1 LRRRRIGHSLRT
13 QMSLEGQGGS
23 APSVSLRSVTKR
35 FGDFAAVREMD
46 LDIPRGQFFTMLGP
60 SGCGKTT
67 TLRMIAGFEDP
78 SEGTVLLDGEDV
90 TGQPPFRRPTN
101 TVFQSYALFPHL
113 SVERNVAF
121 GLERQ
126 RISKDEVRRRVGEEL
141 ERVGLAREA
150 KRKPRQLSGGQQQR
164 VALAR
169 ALVNRPA
176 VLLLDEPLGAL
187 DLKLRKQLQI
197 ELKRIQRD
205 VGITF
210 VYVTHDQEEALT
222 MSDFIAV
229 MNRGVIEQLDNPE
242 EIYERPT
249 TTFVAGFIG
258 VSNLMPGEVVTTGS
272 GSVELRLDAG
282 PTVRAGAAGA
292 TVGERAHAVVRPE
305 KLQLHPS
312 NGTGPDGLPSVD
324 GQVESSLYLGT
335 ATQLIVSL
343 EGDVR
348 MTVLIPN
355 ASEAERQRLPGGGA
369 RVELS
374 WEPEHMHVVRESPV
388 DGSAGNGAADGGVEG
403 PGVEALQRG

>member
-1 LRRRRIGHSLRT
+1 VFSAFRTLRPRLIGHSL
-13 QMSLEGQGGS
+13 QASMSQEGVAS
-23 APSVSLRSVTKR
+23 PSVTLRGVTKR
-35 FGDFAAVREMD
+35 FGDFTAVRDMD

-90 TGQPPFRRPTN
+90 TGLPPFRRATN

-121 GLERQ
+121 GLERR
-126 RISKDEVRRRVGEEL
+126 RISKDEVRRRVAEEL

-187 DLKLRKQLQI
+187 DLKLRKQLQV
-197 ELKRIQRD
+197 ELKGIQED

-222 MSDFIAV
+222 MSDKIAV
-229 MNRGVIEQLDNPE
+229 MNHGVVEQMDDPE
-242 EIYERPT
+242 EIYERPR

-258 VSNLMPGEVVTTGS
+258 VSNLMPGEVVSTALGTA
-272 GSVELRLDAG
+272 ELRLDAG
-282 PTVRAGAAGA
+282 VTVRTGASDA
-292 TVGERAHAVVRPE
+292 TTGERAHAVVRPE
-305 KLQLHPS
+305 KLQLHPT
-312 NGTGPDGLPSVD
+312 NGAGPDGRPSVD
-324 GQVESSLYLGT
+324 GLVESSLYLGT
-335 ATQLIVSL
+335 ATQVVVRLP
-343 EGDVR
+343 DDTR
-348 MTVLIPN
+348 MTVLVPN
-355 ASEAERQRLPGGGA
+355 TDEEARRRLPAPGDGA
-369 RVELS
+369 RLTWSDENI
-374 WEPEHMHVVRESPV
+374 HMVKEETP
-388 DGSAGNGAADGGVEG
+388 A
-403 PGVEALQRG
+403 